1 MNPEYQSIL
10 AAGVE
15 KKYRHLE
22 NEIMKDVVRRIQK
35 TGKITST
42 ADWQLQRYMIL
53 GHSTEDVEN
62 IVRSAVGG
70 DYVDTFR
77 LYDEVIEQEYVRSKE
92 MYEQVN
98 ALFVPYEQ
106 NLELQQLTNALIQQ
120 SNDELFNITKS
131 MGFMVDMGNG
141 RKAFTPLSEY
151 YNDYLDN
158 AVLEMASGAFDYN
171 TLIRKVVGQMTASG
185 LRSVDYASGHSNRVD
200 VAARRAL
207 LTGMGQLTG
216 HISDR
221 NGAALGTDYFE
232 IDWHPGSRPD
242 HAAWQ
247 GRVWSKQELIT
258 VCGLGT
264 GPGLLGWNCRHT
276 YYPFI
281 KGVSQRAYSDQ
292 WLAEMDRKEAQTKT
306 FRGKEYNTYQA
317 TQKQRSMET
326 AMRAQRQK
334 VQLLQQGKADPD
346 DIINAKC
353 KYQAQ
358 LDEYKEFSKKFN
370 LPEQRERIYA
380 DLRGRVAP
388 SQRTY
393 KQWQAEQERK
403 ARERA
408 EQKRRAD
415 MRAAERAA
423 KAAQAAKAAKPPTK
437 AFTEIMD
444 FIKKS
449 GVERVPVK
457 KLEKPL
463 TTEQIIEKLAGA
475 DRTKGS
481 CSSLAFSYIANKC
494 GLDVTDFRGGSSQ
507 SVFSLNANIYKF
519 LELDGVKGSLTKVQK
534 EISGTMDIINS
545 LEYNKEYYLAT
556 GRHAAIIRR
565 MPYGDEYLELQSGY
579 ENGWQALD
587 YPYGT
592 VQKTLAQRFGCRKT
606 QRTVKMFGST
616 FKFDSSVVVMEV
628 DSFKDNSEFAELM
641 EYINTAT
648 DKQQKGAG
656 GGVK

>member
-35 TGKITST
+35 TGNITST

-98 ALFVPYEQ
+98 AFFVPYEQ

-292 WLAEMDRKEAQTKT
+292 RLAEMDRKEAQTKT

-358 LDEYKEFSKKFN
+358 MDEYKEFSKKFN

-393 KQWQAEQERK
+393 KEWQAEQARKKAARAQTAQKKLAKQPASAIMKSTADAKDFTQLKDYVKQKYGMRWDNTVDALDFVSVREGLQGIERIMQEFPK
-403 ARERA
+403 ARSSFQGIGTKNSGIMCATYHGEINFNPVYYASR
-408 EQKRRAD
+408 Q
-415 MRAAERAA
+415 AALDAHKPTSFHPVGNSPFGSGAHEAGHLLEKALIDQTNNGQTFPLGALSWKDCTYA
-423 KAAQAAKAAKPPTK
+423 KAVVSDACKAAK
-437 AFTEIMD
+437 
-444 FIKKS
+444 
-449 GVERVPVK
+449 
-457 KLEKPL
+457 KLPECKGMTNRDL
-463 TTEQIIEKLAGA
+463 KLG
-475 DRTKGS
+475 
-481 CSSLAFSYIANKC
+481 
-494 GLDVTDFRGGSSQ
+494 
-507 SVFSLNANIYKF
+507 
-519 LELDGVKGSLTKVQK
+519 
-534 EISGTMDIINS
+534 ISGYATSGGPSECLAEAVSDYAMNGNNAAPLSREIWKI
-545 LEYNKEYYLAT
+545 LKKEL
-556 GRHAAIIRR
+556 G
-565 MPYGDEYLELQSGY
+565 
-579 ENGWQALD
+579 
-587 YPYGT
+587 
-592 VQKTLAQRFGCRKT
+592 
-606 QRTVKMFGST
+606 
-616 FKFDSSVVVMEV
+616 
-628 DSFKDNSEFAELM
+628 
-641 EYINTAT
+641 
-648 DKQQKGAG
+648 
-656 GGVK
+656 